1 MHETK
6 CPLTSTYFRRQKV
19 LGSFFRKR
27 KNFSHKKHRQK
38 LDKGNNTEIK
48 TQTIGSRSF
57 CPVPLWDWEGFAVAD
72 AHPTPHPN
80 NRKTL
85 KTMVWGLKTLD
96 LWISFQFLPLFASN
110 QKKRTGPTLHLL
122 LNHHEPLSN
131 AHVNYPNWWKS
142 VNHAWKVIPPLQ
154 RFSLAL
160 FALKMDFL
168 PQAFRAIL
176 K

>member
-1 MHETK
+1 M
-6 CPLTSTYFRRQKV
+6 
-19 LGSFFRKR
+19 GSFFRKR

-96 LWISFQFLPLFASN
+96 L
-110 QKKRTGPTLHLL
+110 
-122 LNHHEPLSN
+122 
-131 AHVNYPNWWKS
+131 
-142 VNHAWKVIPPLQ
+142 
-154 RFSLAL
+154 
-160 FALKMDFL
+160 
-168 PQAFRAIL
+168 
-176 K
+176 